1 MSNETD
7 IAGPVKTGVQV
18 LSEYLLPGGSNL
30 VNGNIEQAGIHA
42 VLGFA
47 AMAVLGVPGL
57 LLVSANS
64 IAKAKTGHHLHEYMG
79 MMNSNFGLGEK
90 VKPTPT
96 K

>member
-7 IAGPVKTGVQV
+7 IAGPVKTGVQM

-47 AMAVLGVPGL
+47 AMAILGVPGL

-64 IAKAKTGHHLHEYMG
+64 ITKAKTGQHLHEFIG
-79 MMNSNFGLGEK
+79 LMNSGAGLGEK
-90 VKPTPT
+90 AKPASN